1 MVLKGDVHLTL
12 VLFKIDSKSTENENE
27 NSVIRF
33 CSQSCF
39 TFRKQSSSS
48 FSSCSTTPETPQVT
62 LGVFNYIVVVVGG
75 GVFLTRVVVDDIF
88 QQFYTACPGGIQVG
102 LIPNRMGSIPLVAIP
117 ISDQPPSCFF

>member
-1 MVLKGDVHLTL
+1 M
-12 VLFKIDSKSTENENE
+12 LFKIDPKSTENVNE

-62 LGVFNYIVVVVGG
+62 LGVYNDIVVVGG
-75 GVFLTRVVVDDIF
+75 AVSLTRVVVDDIF

-102 LIPNRMGSIPLVAIP
+102 LIPNRVGSIPLVAIP
-117 ISDQPPSCFF
+117 ISDHQPSCFLDI